1 MVQIGLGLCFCV
13 FFPWVFEPAL
23 FLALKFFFFFDLD
36 WSPDL
41 WFEIYVCLI
50 VFFMLS
56 LPHQLQVQVIKKS
69 EKKKKVTQKQ
79 KKKKRLH
86 LSNQRCRRVNR
97 LCVTMVDMT

>member
-1 MVQIGLGLCFCV
+1 MVQIGWGLCFSV

-23 FLALKFFFFFDLD
+23 FLALKFFFFFFDLD

-56 LPHQLQVQVIKKS
+56 HPHQLQVQVIKKS
-69 EKKKKVTQKQ
+69 GEKKCCTRKPQHTEK
-79 KKKKRLH
+79 
-86 LSNQRCRRVNR
+86 
-97 LCVTMVDMT
+97 